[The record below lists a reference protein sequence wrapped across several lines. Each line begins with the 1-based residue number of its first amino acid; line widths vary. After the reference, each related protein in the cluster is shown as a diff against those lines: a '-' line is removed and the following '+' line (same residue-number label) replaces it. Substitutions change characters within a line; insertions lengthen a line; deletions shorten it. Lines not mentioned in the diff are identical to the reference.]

1 MGCVDPPKQNTNNT
15 QLVMDTK
22 IQIKLKIAE
31 VESKINAKN
40 KEIEKYKESAKFHLK
55 NGNKSEAK
63 RQLKKKQFNQKIAE
77 KLQSHVQI
85 LDDQM
90 MVLENTEVNQDIA
103 QTLKTVNEKIKQAT
117 GNIDIREL
125 EKAIDDMEENREK
138 QRELN
143 EDFNEALNR
152 ANDEDPDISAEL
164 EQLEAEMNNL
174 PKANTE
180 KLAKDTAETNKVQQG
195 NLVFY

>member
-1 MGCVDPPKQNTNNT
+1 
-15 QLVMDTK
+15 
-22 IQIKLKIAE
+22 
-31 VESKINAKN
+31 
-40 KEIEKYKESAKFHLK
+40 
-55 NGNKSEAK
+55 
-63 RQLKKKQFNQKIAE
+63 
-77 KLQSHVQI
+77 
-85 LDDQM
+85 M

-117 GNIDIREL
+117 GNIDIRDL
-125 EKAIDDMEENREK
+125 EKAIDDIRENREK

-152 ANDEDPDISAEL
+152 ANEEDPDISAEL